1 MEQVL
6 SWVKL
11 AIQVLSCVTVIIPLG
26 YKLYN
31 TIVAYGKEKN
41 WPKLVGLVAVYMA
54 EAEKKLSEGA
64 DRKAWV
70 MAMIQTTAKQMD
82 YELTEVK
89 LAEISQL
96 IDDLCAM
103 AKQVNVN
110 VLPIEGEE
118 PVVE

>member
-6 SWVKL
+6 SWIKL
-11 AIQVLSCVTVIIPLG
+11 AIQVLSCLAVIIPLG

-31 TIVAYGKEKN
+31 TVVAYGKEKN
-41 WPKLVGLVAVYMA
+41 WPK
-54 EAEKKLSEGA
+54 
-64 DRKAWV
+64 
-70 MAMIQTTAKQMD
+70 D
-82 YELTEVK
+82 YELTDVK

-110 VLPIEGEE
+110 VLPAEGEE

>member
-6 SWVKL
+6 SWIKL
-11 AIQVLSCVTVIIPLG
+11 AIQVLSCLAVIIPLG

-31 TIVAYGKEKN
+31 TIVAYSKEKN
-41 WPKLVGLVAVYMA
+41 WPKVVGLVAVYMA

-64 DRKAWV
+64 DKKAWV

-82 YELTEVK
+82 YELTDVK

-110 VLPIEGEE
+110 VLPAEGEE

>member
-6 SWVKL
+6 SWIKL
-11 AIQVLSCVTVIIPLG
+11 AIQVLSCLAVIIPLG

-41 WPKLVGLVAVYMA
+41 WPKLVGLIAVYMA

-64 DRKAWV
+64 DKK
-70 MAMIQTTAKQMD
+70 AMIQTTAKQMD
-82 YELTEVK
+82 YELTDAK

-103 AKQVNVN
+103 SKQVNVN
-110 VLPIEGEE
+110 VLPAEGKE